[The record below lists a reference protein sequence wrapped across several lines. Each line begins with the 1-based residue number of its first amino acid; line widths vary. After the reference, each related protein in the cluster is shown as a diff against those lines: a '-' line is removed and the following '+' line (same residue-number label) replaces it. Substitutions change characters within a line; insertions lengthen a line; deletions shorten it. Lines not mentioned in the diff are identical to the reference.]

1 MKGGTSVCVCV
12 CVCVCGGGGGGGYPI
27 FCLNEGEK
35 RVHMTLYRTYC
46 IEQDL
51 AKLFLWVLRNYD
63 EIDPIILSG
72 MSSTKNCFNYC
83 N

>member
-1 MKGGTSVCVCV
+1 MFVCVCV
-12 CVCVCGGGGGGGYPI
+12 WGGGGGGGGTI
-27 FCLNEGEK
+27 FSAFLMKGEK

-51 AKLFLWVLRNYD
+51 AKLFLWVLRNYE

-72 MSSTKNCFNYC
+72 MSSTKNCFYDC